1 MKKSYSNFTFA
12 DLQTL
17 GLSVA
22 NQAIFPET
30 IAVPPSP
37 WLLQTL
43 AYNRALPV
51 STEKARSELLIAPI
65 MVELNQRNPDK
76 ITVFSGYPFD
86 IDKKR
91 GLNGFCDYLISNKP
105 NAVFV
110 ESPVVAIVEVKRGQD
125 LIDAAPQ
132 CIAEM
137 YAAKQFNER
146 HGEALPYVYGAVTT
160 GYDWI
165 FLRLDNSHVAIDP
178 DRQMINALPQLLG
191 VWQTLIDSLP
201 KHT

>member
-12 DLQTL
+12 DLQNL

-22 NQAIFPET
+22 NQAIFPAT
-30 IAVPPSP
+30 TAVSPSP

-51 STEKARSELLIAPI
+51 STEKARSELLITPI

-110 ESPVVAIVEVKRGQD
+110 ESPVAAIVEVKRDQD

-137 YAAKQFNER
+137 YAARQFNER
-146 HGEALPYVYGAVTT
+146 HGDALPYVYGAVTT

-178 DRQMINALPQLLG
+178 NRQMINALPQLLG
-191 VWQTLIDSLP
+191 VWQTIIDSLP